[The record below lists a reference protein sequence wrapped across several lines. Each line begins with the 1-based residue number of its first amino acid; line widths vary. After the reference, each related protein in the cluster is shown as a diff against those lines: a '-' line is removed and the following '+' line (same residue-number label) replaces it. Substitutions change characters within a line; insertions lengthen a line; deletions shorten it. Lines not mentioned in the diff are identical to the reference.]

1 MKRKHEEIDKYIGQ
15 KRRVQPNF
23 LVNTRPV
30 KIAKKNPMIR
40 LFALVKGYL
49 ARKLNRYRIYPFYQ

>member
-15 KRRVQPNF
+15 KRRVPTTF
-23 LVNTRPV
+23 IVSSRPV
-30 KIAKKNPMIR
+30 KVPKKNPMIR

-49 ARKLNRYRIYPFYQ
+49 VRKLNRYRIYPFYQ